1 MGRPTERGEK
11 QRQLKQQTD
20 TPQHTQSALIVTL
33 AGSATRQQ
41 RRLEPAVE
49 SRRRLVKA
57 VSAGLQSCSDDGR
70 STPTSS
76 LADDVHCSVTAVQ
89 TPTRLHSQLQR

>member
-41 RRLEPAVE
+41 GRLEPAVE
-49 SRRRLVKA
+49 SRRRQLVNA
-57 VSAGLQSCSDDGR
+57 VSAGQQSCSDDDR
-70 STPTSS
+70 ST
-76 LADDVHCSVTAVQ
+76 AA
-89 TPTRLHSQLQR
+89 